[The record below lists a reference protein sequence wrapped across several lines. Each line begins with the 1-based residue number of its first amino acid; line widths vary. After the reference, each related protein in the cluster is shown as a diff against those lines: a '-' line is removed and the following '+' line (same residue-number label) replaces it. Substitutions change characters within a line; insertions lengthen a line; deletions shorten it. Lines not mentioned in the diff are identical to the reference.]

1 MKNKIDIIYE
11 DDEVIV
17 CNKRCNQLTIG
28 KDYND
33 FNSLY
38 HEVYEHVHK
47 QNGGRI
53 FIVHRLD
60 KDTSGIIIFAKTGIV
75 KEKLQAIFESHQL
88 ERKYEAV
95 VEGKM
100 KGKGTI
106 KVNLSEDKFH
116 NVFVTKKGVEAITK
130 YEVLNIKD
138 NRSLLDIELV
148 TGKRNQIRASL
159 SSIGHTII
167 GDKKYNG
174 IKNSR
179 LLLNAYKLVFPNG
192 SLKVNEFKISKLFK
206 L

>member
-1 MKNKIDIIYE
+1 MKNKLNIIYE
-11 DDEVIV
+11 DEEVIV
-17 CNKRCNQLTIG
+17 CNKRSNQLTIG

-38 HEVYEHVHK
+38 HEVYEYVHK
-47 QNGGRI
+47 KTGGRI
-53 FIVHRLD
+53 FVVHRLD
-60 KDTSGIIIFAKTGIV
+60 KDTSGIIIFAKTGTV
-75 KEKLQAIFESHQL
+75 KEKLQLIFENHKV

-130 YEVLNIKD
+130 YEVLNVKD

-159 SSIGHTII
+159 SFLGHTII

-174 IKNSR
+174 IKNNR

-192 SLKVNEFKISKLFK
+192 TLKVNEFQISKLFN

>member
-38 HEVYEHVHK
+38 HDVYEYVHRK
-47 QNGGRI
+47 NGGRI
-53 FIVHRLD
+53 FVVHRLD
-60 KDTSGIIIFAKTGIV
+60 KDTSGIIIFAKTGTV
-75 KEKLQAIFESHQL
+75 KEKLQTIFEKHQI

-130 YEVLNIKD
+130 YKVLKIKD

-159 SSIGHTII
+159 SFLGHTII

-179 LLLNAYKLVFPNG
+179 LLLNAYKLAFPNG
-192 SLKVNEFKISKLFK
+192 TLKVNEFQISRLFK

>member
-1 MKNKIDIIYE
+1 VKNKLNIVYE

-17 CNKRCNQLTIG
+17 CNKRSNQLTIG

-38 HEVYEHVHK
+38 HEVYEYIHK
-47 QNGGRI
+47 KNGGRI
-53 FIVHRLD
+53 FVVHRLD
-60 KDTSGIIIFAKTGIV
+60 KDTSGIIIFAKTGTV
-75 KEKLQAIFESHQL
+75 KEKLQSIFENHQV

-159 SSIGHTII
+159 AFLGHTII

-174 IKNSR
+174 IKNNR

-192 SLKVNEFKISKLFK
+192 TLKVNEFQISKLFK